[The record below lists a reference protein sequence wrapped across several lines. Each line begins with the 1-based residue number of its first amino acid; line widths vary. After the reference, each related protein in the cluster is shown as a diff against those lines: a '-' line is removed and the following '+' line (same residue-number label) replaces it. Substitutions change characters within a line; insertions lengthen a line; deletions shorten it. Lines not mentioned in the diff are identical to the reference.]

1 MEACKTATLA
11 AVRYPSRKALIV
23 EFRGFHTP
31 GFTTPPHR
39 IDEGPFDLNIAAT
52 DGSVALRSQAD
63 AVSPVLVDPGPH
75 PGGDAIDPERWELFL
90 RHQAAFLTTRD
101 GVLGRDW

>member
-1 MEACKTATLA
+1 MHGCKTATLGS
-11 AVRYPSRKALIV
+11 VRLPSRKALIV

-31 GFTTPPHR
+31 GFTLPPHR
-39 IDEGPFDLNIAAT
+39 IDEGPFDLSIAAA

-75 PGGDAIDPERWELFL
+75 PGDDAIDPVRWELFL
-90 RHQAAFLTTRD
+90 RQQAAFLTTRD
-101 GVLGRDW
+101 GIRGRDW